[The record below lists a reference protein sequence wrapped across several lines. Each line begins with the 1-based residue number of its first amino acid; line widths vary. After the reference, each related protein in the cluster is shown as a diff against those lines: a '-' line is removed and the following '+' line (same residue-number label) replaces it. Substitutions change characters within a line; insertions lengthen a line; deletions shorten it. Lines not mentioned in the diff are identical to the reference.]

1 MNMIIIY
8 LVSFIVSIIPYIIY
22 LTTDKLNY
30 IGYDT
35 LLLIKLSFVLS
46 IVPVGNT
53 VVSFFIL
60 VVCAISALSVL
71 EEKIK
76 G

>member
-1 MNMIIIY
+1 MIIIY
-8 LVSFIVSIIPYIIY
+8 LASFIVSIIPYIIY
-22 LTTDKLNY
+22 LTTDKLND

-35 LLLIKLSFVLS
+35 LGLVKLSFVLS
-46 IVPVGNT
+46 IVPVINT
-53 VVSFFIL
+53 VVSFIIL
-60 VVCAISALSVL
+60 VVCAISALNVL